1 MKGDTKT
8 DKNAQISAIL
18 YVFYALKAQKVV
30 KSQRDFAAKAGVHE
44 QSLSAALRGSDQYLT
59 PKFMEKIEAL
69 AKEYGIDINPPL
81 SFVIQEVGDG
91 AHIGEGAHVN
101 NTENSENV
109 KRLLSMLDERDAQ
122 INRLLTLLEN
132 EQKARGLCQ

>member
-1 MKGDTKT
+1 MKKDPKI

-18 YVFYALKAQKVV
+18 YAFYALKSQKVV
-30 KSQRDFAAKAGVHE
+30 KSQRAFAKLAGVHE

-59 PKFMEKIEAL
+59 PSLMDKIEEL
-69 AKEYGIDINPPL
+69 AKQYGVDIYSPAPG
-81 SFVIQEVGDG
+81 FVVQGDG
-91 AHIGEGAHVN
+91 SAANIGAGAKV
-101 NTENSENV
+101 NTENAENV
-109 KRLLSMLDERDAQ
+109 KKLLSMLDEKDAQ